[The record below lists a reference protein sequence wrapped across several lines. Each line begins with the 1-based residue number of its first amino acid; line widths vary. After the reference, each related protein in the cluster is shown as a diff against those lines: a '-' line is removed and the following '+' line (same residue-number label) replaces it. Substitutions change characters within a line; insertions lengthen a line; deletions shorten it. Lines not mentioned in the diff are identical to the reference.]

1 MPSFLSGR
9 YSAVKV
15 RKKLYVT
22 DRLFERFYRAD
33 GSRSG
38 GGSGLGLAIVANLCR
53 RMGGSVEAAID
64 CGTLS
69 IIVHLPAAE

>member
-1 MPSFLSGR
+1 MVELAFSNRVEDAG
-9 YSAVKV
+9 AIDA
-15 RKKLYVT
+15 

-38 GGSGLGLAIVANLCR
+38 GESGLGLAIVANLCR

-64 CGTLS
+64 CGNLS